1 MMEMDGCRMD
11 DGWEMK
17 FWRKEMMEREK
28 MMERGKMM
36 ERERIKRRGGGAS
49 RNTTRWQPSQ
59 NTPAGI
65 ASQYLA

>member
-36 ERERIKRRGGGAS
+36 ERERIKRRGGGS
-49 RNTTRWQPSQ
+49 
-59 NTPAGI
+59 
-65 ASQYLA
+65 